1 MVVRERGEMMM
12 DVECG
17 DDSARVYALQQT
29 IYRSENMDCAKE
41 LATVLV
47 DMQNRTAGL
56 EAKSGN
62 ESLRDQFAM
71 AALTALG
78 QSFCQEWRN
87 PNDVQI
93 KLMADGAYKIAD
105 AMLAARGGK

>member
-1 MVVRERGEMMM
+1 MM

-41 LATVLV
+41 LAEVLV

-56 EAKSGN
+56 EKKLGN

-71 AALTALG
+71 CGMKALG
-78 QSFCQEWRN
+78 QSFSREWHGIN
-87 PNDVQI
+87 EHQAA
-93 KLMADGAYKIAD
+93 LMARGAYMIAD
-105 AMLAARGGK
+105 AMLAARGGEA